1 MFKANTGYSTGAS
14 AFDAGKEAAAQAV
27 EGLDAPKVAFVYCSC
42 DYNVTAVVDGVKEAI
57 PGVPVLGNTSF
68 TGVIVSDG
76 GYVGGDEPFVGVMV
90 LSSPEMAVGIAAA
103 DRAQNDD
110 PFEAG
115 LIMAEA
121 ALDAAGKDVAPDFF
135 YMAASPAE
143 EELYLKGISS
153 VIGRVPFFG
162 GSAADNSIA
171 GEWKLYDTDESFG
184 DGCVIALFWDAPAM
198 TNMFTGA
205 YHETDD
211 FGVIAYC
218 REYQYSR

>member
-135 YMAASPAE
+135 YMAPLLRRRSSTSRAFPLSSGACPSSVVRLPITPSPAS
-143 EELYLKGISS
+143 GSS
-153 VIGRVPFFG
+153 TIPTRASVT
-162 GSAADNSIA
+162 AAS
-171 GEWKLYDTDESFG
+171 
-184 DGCVIALFWDAPAM
+184 
-198 TNMFTGA
+198 
-205 YHETDD
+205 
-211 FGVIAYC
+211 
-218 REYQYSR
+218 SRSSGTPRR

>member
-1 MFKANTGYSTGAS
+1 MFHVTFSIRRSRCSKPTQGTARGAS

-153 VIGRVPFFG
+153 VIGACPSSVVRLPITPSPAS
-162 GSAADNSIA
+162 GSSTIPTRASVTAAS
-171 GEWKLYDTDESFG
+171 
-184 DGCVIALFWDAPAM
+184 
-198 TNMFTGA
+198 
-205 YHETDD
+205 
-211 FGVIAYC
+211 
-218 REYQYSR
+218 SRSSGTLRR

>member
-162 GSAADNSIA
+162 GSAGRQLHCRRVEALRHRRELWRRLRHRA
-171 GEWKLYDTDESFG
+171 LLGRPGYDQH
-184 DGCVIALFWDAPAM
+184 VHRRL
-198 TNMFTGA
+198 
-205 YHETDD
+205 
-211 FGVIAYC
+211 
-218 REYQYSR
+218 SRNG

>member
-90 LSSPEMAVGIAAA
+90 LSSRYRRSRS
-103 DRAQNDD
+103 RAKRRSLRGW
-110 PFEAG
+110 PHH
-115 LIMAEA
+115 
-121 ALDAAGKDVAPDFF
+121 
-135 YMAASPAE
+135 
-143 EELYLKGISS
+143 
-153 VIGRVPFFG
+153 GRG
-162 GSAADNSIA
+162 RA
-171 GEWKLYDTDESFG
+171 
-184 DGCVIALFWDAPAM
+184 
-198 TNMFTGA
+198 
-205 YHETDD
+205 
-211 FGVIAYC
+211 
-218 REYQYSR
+218 

>member
-1 MFKANTGYSTGAS
+1 MRARKPPH
-14 AFDAGKEAAAQAV
+14 QAV

-90 LSSPEMAVGIAAA
+90 LSSPDMAVGIAAA

-162 GSAADNSIA
+162 GSAADNSHRRRVEA
-171 GEWKLYDTDESFG
+171 LRYRRELRRRLRHRALLGRSG
-184 DGCVIALFWDAPAM
+184 DDQHVHRRL
-198 TNMFTGA
+198 
-205 YHETDD
+205 
-211 FGVIAYC
+211 
-218 REYQYSR
+218 SRNE